1 MLNKDGGEI
10 MNLEKWK
17 LGLYFFFNEL
27 DFLSSEKIQIQ
38 INTEAQS
45 ILTSFRHIVMILFIN
60 R

>member
-1 MLNKDGGEI
+1 

-17 LGLYFFFNEL
+17 VRLYFFFNQL

-45 ILTSFRHIVMILFIN
+45 ILTSFRHIVAILFIN